1 MRLTYIFY
9 IKLKTIFF
17 SADGGKFTE
26 RKHVFET
33 LHGVE
38 SIFINQI

>member
-9 IKLKTIFF
+9 IKFKTIFF
-17 SADGGKFTE
+17 SADGGEFTE

-33 LHGVE
+33 LHGVN